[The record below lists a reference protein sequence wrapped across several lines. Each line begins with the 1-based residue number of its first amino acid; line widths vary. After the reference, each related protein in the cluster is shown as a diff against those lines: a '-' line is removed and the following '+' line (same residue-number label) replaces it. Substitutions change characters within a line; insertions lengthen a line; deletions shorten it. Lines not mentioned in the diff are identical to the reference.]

1 MKKSLI
7 ALAVLAASGAAMAQS
22 SVTLYGIADVWV
34 GNVSADDGTTDES
47 YTQMVNGGVS
57 SSRWGMKGSEDLGGG
72 LKANFQFEQAVNVDD
87 GAATGFTRA
96 ANVGFSGG
104 FGAVKLGLAG
114 TAFDDAQAGSVA
126 VFDSD
131 LSPVNGFTLELGT
144 NDLSNAG
151 AVFRSVRYTG
161 KPGNQI
167 HYQAPNMGGFSGAI
181 SYSMDE
187 GVAKATA
194 ITAFNLTYAGG
205 PVGAQ
210 LAYQTEDT
218 DGQADKITYLRLGA
232 SYNFGMATAKF
243 QYGKV
248 ENAVDSVDP
257 TKLGKVAFGAGA
269 ETTEWAIGADIP
281 LSPALTLG
289 IGYAQSD
296 DNAAG
301 GDEERS
307 GYGIAVA
314 YTLSKRTTVYGGVK
328 SMTYD
333 PIVGADTDVTAY
345 AIGVKHTF

>member
-34 GNVSADDGTTDES
+34 GNVSIDNGTTDKS
-47 YTQMVNGGVS
+47 YTQMVSGGVS
-57 SSRWGMKGSEDLGGG
+57 TSRWGMKGSEDLGGG
-72 LKANFQFEQAVNVDD
+72 LKANFQLEAGVGVDS
-87 GAATGFTRA
+87 GTSTGFDRA

-114 TAFDDAQAGSVA
+114 TAYDDAQARSVA
-126 VFDSD
+126 VFDAD
-131 LSPVNGFTLELGT
+131 LSPVNGFTLAGAGAAGA
-144 NDLSNAG
+144 DFKNAG
-151 AVFRSVRYTG
+151 AVFKSVQISPG
-161 KPGNQI
+161 KAPNQI

-181 SYSMDE
+181 SYALDE
-187 GVAKATA
+187 DTGVGKAV
-194 ITAFNLTYAGG
+194 TAFNLTYNGG
-205 PVGAQ
+205 PIGAE
-210 LAYQTEDT
+210 LAYQEEATEGNANDVEF
-218 DGQADKITYLRLGA
+218 LRLGA
-232 SYNFGMATAKF
+232 AYNFGMATVKL

-248 ENAVDSVDP
+248 DNF
-257 TKLGKVAFGAGA
+257 GNVANA

-281 LSPALTLG
+281 LSPALTIG
-289 IGYAQSD
+289 VGYAQSKD
-296 DNAAG
+296 EVAG
-301 GDEERS
+301 VDGEERD

-333 PIVGADTDVTAY
+333 AKVGADTDATAY